1 MNDRTAKVI
10 LRDIEIFCD
19 EFNIARETLA
29 NWIKY
34 PAILSRLENGQRV
47 KPVTIERLYTEMEL
61 RRFKKDVKEC
71 ASVRQAVIVA
81 HKFLKGRDVDLT

>member
-1 MNDRTAKVI
+1 MRDKTAKAI

-19 EFNIARETLA
+19 EFNVVPETLA

-47 KPVTIERLYTEMEL
+47 KPVTVERLYQYMEL
-61 RRFKKDVKEC
+61 KRFQNDVKNC
-71 ASVRQAVIVA
+71 ADLRQAVKVA
-81 HKFLKGRDVDLT
+81 HTFLKGRDVDLT